1 MAHQS
6 YDASS
11 EKAKILRKKAGAY
24 IKNLRKDACLTQREV
39 AVALNLDYYTFISQ
53 LESGY
58 GRVPPNLYRSLA
70 DILEVKCSV
79 FTKEMMRFYDPFT
92 FDAMFHETPKPY
104 VSAEDD
110 ELLTKD
116 NKRKTNDQR
125 D

>member
-11 EKAKILRKKAGAY
+11 DKAKILRKKAGAY
-24 IKNLRKDACLTQREV
+24 IKSLRKDAGLTQREV

-70 DILEVKCSV
+70 DILEVECSV
-79 FTKEMMRFYDPFT
+79 FTKEMCRFYDPFT
-92 FDAMFHETPKPY
+92 YDAMFHKTSQPY

-110 ELLTKD
+110 DELPTKD
-116 NKRKTNDQR
+116 NKRKSNE
-125 D
+125 